1 MGCGWTRGAHCSC
14 DCLGA
19 LRTRLLTHRGG
30 AVLFGYAPQVQHTC
44 TDVRTIPPISAP
56 PPEDYMAFDTPT
68 DAQSSSLPAQMEV
81 PVLAIRNT
89 VIFPVLAFP
98 INVGRTK
105 SVKAVDEALA
115 TEDKLLGIFAQRD
128 PKTEDPSPEDLYS
141 VGTVV
146 KILKS
151 VKVPGNKLNV
161 IIQGIA
167 RVQVEE
173 WTETGEILRCRVL
186 NQTTDAAPS
195 ADTEAL
201 MGTLREL
208 AQKIIDLSPQIPAE
222 ASFLVRSLDEP
233 GVLADVVASNL
244 NIAPDEK
251 QELLET
257 LDIRERMEKVIA
269 LLNKEIQV
277 LELSNKIQTEVKGE
291 MDKAQREYFLRE
303 QLKAIQKE
311 LGEVDERQE
320 EFEELKRNIK
330 RAKMPK
336 EVEKAAFKELKRMSR
351 MSPGAAEYTV
361 ARTYMDWLTEIPWSV
376 SSPDRLDVVE
386 AGKILDDDHYGLTK
400 VKDRILEF
408 LAVRKLKNDMK
419 GPILCL
425 VGPPGVGKTSLAKS
439 VANALGRKMV
449 RMSLGGVRDEAEIRG
464 HRRTYIG
471 SMPGK
476 VIKGLKKAGTNNP
489 VFVLDEIDKLG
500 ADYRGDPSSALLEVL
515 DPEQNDTFQDH
526 YLDLTFD
533 LSKVLFIATA
543 NVPDGIPGPLR
554 DRMEMIRISGYTQRE
569 KAQIAKRYLIP
580 ENIKDHGLTDEN
592 ITFTDDAIEK
602 VIESYTREAGVRSLK
617 REFAALCRGVAK
629 KVASNELEGQFVVDA
644 AAVEELRGPVYFY
657 KDIAERTAVT
667 GVATGLAWT
676 SVGGDILFIEATKM
690 KGKGGLTL
698 TGSLGDVMKESVSV
712 ARSYLRS
719 NSDKL
724 GIDDAVWTNMDV
736 HIHVPSGG
744 IPKDGPSAGVTM
756 ITAITSLLT
765 GIKISNTLAMTGE
778 ITLRG
783 AVLPVGGVKE
793 KILAAHRAGI
803 TTVILPEKV
812 RKDLD
817 EVPAEVKDEL
827 TFHFVTRMEEVLDIA
842 LGKENIEN
850 ARKQLAAKKAEAA
863 AAEAAKPGSD
873 VTTV

>member
-1 MGCGWTRGAHCSC
+1 
-14 DCLGA
+14 
-19 LRTRLLTHRGG
+19 
-30 AVLFGYAPQVQHTC
+30 
-44 TDVRTIPPISAP
+44 
-56 PPEDYMAFDTPT
+56 MAFETPT
-68 DAQSSSLPAQMEV
+68 DAQSSNLPAQMEV

-105 SVKAVDEALA
+105 SVRAVDEALA

-186 NQTTDAAPS
+186 NQTADAAPS

-361 ARTYMDWLTEIPWSV
+361 ARTYMDWLTDIPWSV
-376 SSPDRLDVVE
+376 SSSDRLDVVE
-386 AGKILDDDHYGLTK
+386 AGKILDDDHYGLEK
-400 VKDRILEF
+400 VKQRILEF
-408 LAVRKLKNDMK
+408 LAVRKLKDDMK

-526 YLDLTFD
+526 YLDLAFD

-543 NVPDGIPGPLR
+543 NVPSGIPGPLR
-554 DRMEMIRISGYTQRE
+554 DRMEMISITGYTQRE

-580 ENIKDHGLTDEN
+580 ENIRDHGLTDEN

-629 KVASNELEGQFVVDA
+629 LVASDELEGQYVVDA
-644 AAVEELRGPVYFY
+644 AAVEKLRGPVYFY

-719 NSDKL
+719 NAEAL
-724 GIDDAVWTNMDV
+724 GIDDKVWDTLDLHV
-736 HIHVPSGG
+736 HVPSGG

-765 GIKISNTLAMTGE
+765 DIKVSNTLAMTGE

-827 TFHFVTRMEEVLDIA
+827 TFHFVTRMEEVLDLA
-842 LGKENIEN
+842 LGKENLDN
-850 ARKQLAAKKAEAA
+850 ARKRLAEKKVEAEAEKA
-863 AAEAAKPGSD
+863 GSD
-873 VTTV
+873 VTTA